1 MAFIFKNRIPN
12 AEEVLS
18 EIPLKKDL
26 AQIKAKR
33 DKEIRDVFEGKSDKF
48 ILVIG
53 PCSADNADAVCQ
65 YVSRLRK
72 VQEKVQD
79 KVLLIPRMYT
89 NKPRTTGVGY
99 KGMAHQ
105 PDPNEPPNIVAG
117 IKAIRRMH
125 IRALEESGLP
135 AADEMLYPGNSPF
148 LADLLGYVAI
158 GARSVENQQHRLTVS
173 GMDIPVG
180 LKNPTSG
187 DLSVMLNGIYA
198 AQQPHVF
205 IYSGWEVETTGNPL
219 AHAIL
224 RGASNPLIGNVPN
237 YHYEDLIN
245 TMEYYIERKLAN
257 PAILVDTSHANSG
270 KKFEEQPRI
279 AKEILLNRK
288 FSDILRK
295 SVKGIMIESYLV
307 EGTQKIGDGV
317 FGKSITDPC
326 LGWADSEKLIYDIAD
341 LL

>member
-1 MAFIFKNRIPN
+1 MAFTFKNRIPN
-12 AEEVLS
+12 ADEILS
-18 EIPLKKDL
+18 ELPLNKDL
-26 AQIKAKR
+26 ALIKAKR
-33 DKEIRDVFEGKSDKF
+33 DKEIRDVFEGKSEKF

-53 PCSADNADAVCQ
+53 PCSADNADAVCE

-105 PDPNEPPNIVAG
+105 PDPNEPPNIIAG
-117 IKAIRRMH
+117 IKAIRQMH
-125 IRALEESGLP
+125 LRALAESGLP

-205 IYSGWEVETTGNPL
+205 IYGGWEVETPGNPL

-245 TMEYYIERKLAN
+245 TMEYYMERKLAN
-257 PAILVDTSHANSG
+257 PAILIDTSHANSG

-288 FSDILRK
+288 ASSVLK
-295 SVKGIMIESYLV
+295 KGVKGIMVESYLV

-326 LGWADSEKLIYDIAD
+326 LGWSDSEKMIYDIAD

>member
-1 MAFIFKNRIPN
+1 MGFTYKNRIPSPS
-12 AEEVLS
+12 EVLA
-18 EIPLKKDL
+18 EIPLKKEL
-26 AQIKAKR
+26 AIIKAAR
-33 DKEIRDVFEGKSDKF
+33 DKEIRDVFERKSDKF
-48 ILVIG
+48 IVIIG
-53 PCSADNADAVCQ
+53 PCSADNTDSVCE

-72 VQEKVQD
+72 VQEKVKD
-79 KVLLIPRMYT
+79 KLLLIPRMYT

-105 PDPNEPPNIVAG
+105 PDPNEPPNIVEG

-173 GMDIPVG
+173 GMDVPVG
-180 LKNPTSG
+180 LKNPPGG

-205 IYSGWEVETTGNPL
+205 IYSGWEVETPGNPL

-224 RGASNPLIGNVPN
+224 RGASNPLTGNIPN
-237 YHYEDLIN
+237 YHYEDLVN
-245 TMEYYIERKLAN
+245 TMEYYMEKKLSF
-257 PAILVDTSHANSG
+257 PTIIVDASHANSG

-279 AKEILLNRK
+279 VNEIIINRRFSPTLKEGVR
-288 FSDILRK
+288 
-295 SVKGIMIESYLV
+295 GIMVESYLV

-326 LGWADSEKLIYDIAD
+326 LGWADSEKLLYQLAD

>member
-1 MAFIFKNRIPN
+1 MAFTFKNRIPN
-12 AEEVLS
+12 AEEVLA

-26 AQIKAKR
+26 AVIKAKR

-53 PCSADNADAVCQ
+53 PCSADNADAVCE

-148 LADLLGYVAI
+148 LADLLGYIAI

-245 TMEYYIERKLAN
+245 TMEYYMERKLAN
-257 PAILVDTSHANSG
+257 PAILIDTSHANSG

-288 FSDILRK
+288 FSSILKK
-295 SVKGIMIESYLV
+295 SVKGIMIESYIV

>member
-1 MAFIFKNRIPN
+1 
-12 AEEVLS
+12 
-18 EIPLKKDL
+18 
-26 AQIKAKR
+26 
-33 DKEIRDVFEGKSDKF
+33 
-48 ILVIG
+48 
-53 PCSADNADAVCQ
+53 
-65 YVSRLRK
+65 
-72 VQEKVQD
+72 
-79 KVLLIPRMYT
+79 MYT

-148 LADLLGYVAI
+148 LADLLGYIAI

-245 TMEYYIERKLAN
+245 TMEYYMERKLAN
-257 PAILVDTSHANSG
+257 PAILIDTSHANSG

-288 FSDILRK
+288 FSSILKK
-295 SVKGIMIESYLV
+295 SVKGIMIESYIV